1 MLDIKWIR
9 QNQAEV
15 QAIADQKGIPVTVSQ
30 LVEYDDRRRSL
41 LHQLEQMR
49 QDRNRL
55 SQEISGLLRSNESE
69 KADRSKQRV
78 KEINQR
84 LSTIEDE
91 HKVVESHFKQ
101 LMLYVPN
108 VVSPDT
114 PKGGS
119 DHDNVEVKRM
129 GEPTEFAFEPKD
141 HVTLGELHQMIDI
154 PRGVKTAGSR
164 NYYLTGMGASLHRAV
179 QQLALDVLVQRGF
192 TLLEVPLMVRTEA
205 LLNTAHFPLS
215 QGQTFKMAEEDKWL
229 VGTSEVPLV
238 SYYDHEIVDV
248 TEPIRLTAV
257 STCFRNEVG
266 SAGKDV
272 HGLYR
277 LHQFSKVEQVI
288 LCEANLDTSEQ
299 LFQEIT
305 ANAEEILSL
314 LELPYRIM
322 TVCTGDMSQKTY
334 KQWDIETWMPSR
346 QAYGETHSASNL
358 LDFQARRSNI
368 RYRNADGKTQFCY
381 TLNNTAIAS
390 PRILIPLLE
399 NHQQE
404 DGSIRIPQALQKYL
418 HGMERLEP
426 NIQRQPF
433 LSTGLPG

>member
-15 QAIADQKGIPVTVSQ
+15 QAVADQKGISLSISQ
-30 LVEYDDRRRSL
+30 LVAYDDRRRSL
-41 LHQLEQMR
+41 LQQLEQLR

-55 SQEISGLLRSNESE
+55 SQEISGLMRSNERE
-69 KADRSKQRV
+69 KADRNKQQV

-84 LSTIEDE
+84 LSTVEEE
-91 HKVVESHFKQ
+91 HKEVETHYRQ
-101 LMLYVPN
+101 LMLHVPN

-114 PKGGS
+114 PAGSS
-119 DHDNVEVKRM
+119 DHDNVEVRGA
-129 GEPTEFAFEPKD
+129 GEPTRFDFEPKD
-141 HVTLGELHQMIDI
+141 HVALGELHQMIDI
-154 PRGVKTAGSR
+154 PRGVKIAGSR
-164 NYYLTGMGASLHRAV
+164 NYYLTGMGALLHRAV
-179 QQLALDVLVQRGF
+179 QQLALDVLIQRGF

-205 LLNTAHFPLS
+205 LVNTAHFPLS
-215 QGQTFKMAEEDKWL
+215 QSQTFRMAEEDKWL

-248 TEPIRLTAV
+248 TEPIRLAAI

-288 LCEANLDTSEQ
+288 LCEASLDTSEQ
-299 LFQEIT
+299 LLQEIT

-314 LELPYRIM
+314 LELPYRVM
-322 TVCTGDMSQKTY
+322 AVCTGDMSQKTY

-404 DGSIRIPQALQKYL
+404 DGSIRIPEALRRYMQ
-418 HGMERLEP
+418 GLE
-426 NIQRQPF
+426 F
-433 LSTGLPG
+433 LKP